1 MGTLTVRNMD
11 DHVIEKLKKQAK
23 ANHRS
28 LEGEVRHLLTQ
39 QFDRLTRIAAV
50 RERSRQLISLTTD
63 LAQTDSVDLLRE
75 DRDR

>member
-1 MGTLTVRNMD
+1 MGTLTIRNMD

-28 LEGEVRHLLTQ
+28 LEGEVRYLLTQ
-39 QFDRLTRIAAV
+39 QFDRLTRIAAF
-50 RERSRQLISLTTD
+50 RERSRQLISLTAD
-63 LAQTDSVDLLRE
+63 SAQTDSVDLLRE